1 MEIAVYVECA
11 LTVLV
16 ALVAY
21 LYLTVSLYP
30 SLAMRPVWRGGDGM
44 GDRGLRRFVSPE
56 GYATVYRPSLESCPY
71 LRRYALIRRDG
82 CTFIKCR
89 IHEGIA
95 YIRYDVAAFSSAGKL
110 LDVISVSERVSER
123 GYTRGVRLPRMTA
136 YACVTLRKADGV
148 YQDRRPTLVY
158 PLWGML
164 VYGGLCVATAA
175 GISLLLQSNLAA
187 VAELHPDLI
196 EVQSRGVSAL
206 LGGLFGGGYA
216 AFGILI
222 HRLHGRK
229 VLDP

>member
-1 MEIAVYVECA
+1 M
-11 LTVLV
+11 
-16 ALVAY
+16 
-21 LYLTVSLYP
+21 
-30 SLAMRPVWRGGDGM
+30 
-44 GDRGLRRFVSPE
+44 
-56 GYATVYRPSLESCPY
+56 
-71 LRRYALIRRDG
+71 
-82 CTFIKCR
+82 
-89 IHEGIA
+89 
-95 YIRYDVAAFSSAGKL
+95 
-110 LDVISVSERVSER
+110 
-123 GYTRGVRLPRMTA
+123 
-136 YACVTLRKADGV
+136 TLRKADGV

-196 EVQSRGVSAL
+196 EVQSRGVSTL